1 MRTIKALFVLIIVGL
16 AAAAAYAYSGWYD
29 VSVGTGH
36 NPVTQWYLDTL
47 RDRSIAERA
56 SDIQVPALDDPD
68 MIEAGSLHYD
78 DGCSG
83 CHGKP
88 GQESAD
94 VFDPRPPEL
103 ARHAEDPA
111 ETYWIIQNGIKMSAM
126 PIKGRG
132 HSDEEIWSIVAF
144 LQKLPDL
151 TPGEY
156 KAMVESAEA
165 KGGHQHSHDGEDE
178 SGHDDEADAEA
189 GHDDEAEAEAGHGH
203 ETPDDPVATVDAFHH
218 ALEEGDGDAA
228 LALLHANATILEG
241 GHLQTRDAYASGHLG
256 SDMAFLEQVDT
267 EILSRDVSSDE
278 SQATVTTRS
287 RMTGEYEGNPV
298 DIISLETAA
307 LVSTDSGWRIS
318 SLVWST
324 PEETEGSGD
333 QED

>member
-1 MRTIKALFVLIIVGL
+1 MKTLRALIVLIIVGL
-16 AAAAAYAYSGWYD
+16 GAVVAYAYSGWYD

-47 RDRSIAERA
+47 RDRSVAERA
-56 SDIQVPALDDPD
+56 ADLQAPALDDPD

-78 DGCSG
+78 DGCAG

-103 ARHAEDPA
+103 ARRATEPA
-111 ETYWIIQNGIKMSAM
+111 AAFWIIQNGIKMSAM

-144 LQKLPDL
+144 LQKLPEL

-178 SGHDDEADAEA
+178 SGHDDEAEEEA
-189 GHDDEAEAEAGHGH
+189 GHVH

-218 ALEEGDGDAA
+218 ALEEGNGDAA

-241 GHLQTRDAYASGHLG
+241 GNLQTRDDYASGHLE
-256 SDMAFLEQVDT
+256 SDMAFLGQVNT
-267 EILSRDVSSDE
+267 EILSRDVSEGDG
-278 SQATVTTRS
+278 QATVTTRT
-287 RMTGEYEGNPV
+287 RMTGDYEGNAV
-298 DIISLETAA
+298 DTISLETAA
-307 LVSTDSGWRIS
+307 LVATDSGWLIS
-318 SLVWST
+318 SLVWSSPKEP
-324 PEETEGSGD
+324 PEQAD

>member
-1 MRTIKALFVLIIVGL
+1 MRTIKALIVLIIVGFG
-16 AAAAAYAYSGWYD
+16 AAVAYAYSGWYD

-56 SDIQVPALDDPD
+56 ADIQVPALDDPD
-68 MIEAGSLHYD
+68 MIQAGSLHYEE
-78 DGCSG
+78 GCAG

-88 GQESAD
+88 GRESAD
-94 VFDPRPPEL
+94 TFEPRPPEL

-132 HSDEEIWSIVAF
+132 HSEEEVWSMVAF
-144 LQKLPDL
+144 LQELPEL

-156 KAMVESAEA
+156 KAMVEAARAE
-165 KGGHQHSHDGEDE
+165 GGHQHSHDGEEE
-178 SGHDDEADAEA
+178 SSQDG
-189 GHDDEAEAEAGHGH
+189 EAEAEGGHAH

-218 ALEEGDGDAA
+218 ALTEGDRDTA
-228 LALLHANATILEG
+228 LALLHENATILEG
-241 GHLQTRDAYASGHLG
+241 GNLQTRVAYASGHLE

-267 EILSRDVSSDE
+267 EILSREVSSNE
-278 SQATVTTRS
+278 SQATVTTRT
-287 RMTGEYEGNPV
+287 RMTGEYDGNPV
-298 DIISLETAA
+298 DTISLETAA
-307 LVSTDSGWRIS
+307 LVATDSGWRIS
-318 SLVWST
+318 SLVWSS
-324 PEETEGSGD
+324 PEESENEAEQTD